1 MSLDVPTI
9 LLSLVI
15 GIGATAVMD
24 AWALLMK
31 LLFRMTSLDYC
42 LVGRWLLHL
51 RSGTLVHHTIINAD
65 AQAMECPL
73 GWVAHYV
80 TGVVFALL
88 LTLITAGQWLAGPN
102 PVSALMFG
110 IATVVFPFF
119 LLQPCMGFGI
129 AGNRTP
135 KPLATRLKSLMAHAS
150 FGVGLYLSALIAGML
165 QA

>member
-1 MSLDVPTI
+1 MPLDATSI
-9 LLSLVI
+9 LLSIVI

-24 AWALLMK
+24 AWAMLMK

-51 RSGTLVHHTIINAD
+51 RDGTLTHHTIINAD

-80 TGVVFALL
+80 TGVAFALL
-88 LTLITAGQWLAGPN
+88 LTLITAGQWLAGPD
-102 PVSALMFG
+102 PVSALLFG
-110 IATVVFPFF
+110 IATVVFPLFV
-119 LLQPCMGFGI
+119 LQPCLGFGI
-129 AGNRTP
+129 AGRRTP
-135 KPLATRLKSLMAHAS
+135 KPLITRLKSLMAHAS
-150 FGVGLYLSALIAGML
+150 FGIGLYLSALLAGML